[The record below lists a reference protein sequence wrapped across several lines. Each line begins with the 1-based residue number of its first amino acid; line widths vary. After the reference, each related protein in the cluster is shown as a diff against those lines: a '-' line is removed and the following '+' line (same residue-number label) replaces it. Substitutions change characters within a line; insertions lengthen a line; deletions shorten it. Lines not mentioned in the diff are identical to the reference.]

1 MKKKIKIELA
11 PIIMKKDDEKISEQ
25 REEVVVWCI
34 WRLDDIQH
42 KKGELE
48 NNWDYFFWDSPQGEA
63 QVALALYTPV
73 STTDRTLIW

>member
-48 NNWDYFFWDSPQGEA
+48 NKLRLFFLGFSSGGGTSRTRI
-63 QVALALYTPV
+63 VHTCG
-73 STTDRTLIW
+73 TTDRTLIW